1 MSKTIYRFFSDAEF
15 KRNGGKSYAVV
26 ICDDDYKPENPFT
39 DVLIPDELNTA
50 NKVPFYNPMTK
61 EWTDRS
67 ADAQILQI
75 KSQATDLAKAKQDAA
90 DAKKTVESLQAD
102 LDTAT
107 AAIVQLAQATLPSTD
122 TETEAK

>member
-1 MSKTIYRFFSDAEF
+1 
-15 KRNGGKSYAVV
+15 
-26 ICDDDYKPENPFT
+26 
-39 DVLIPDELNTA
+39 
-50 NKVPFYNPMTK
+50 MTK